1 MWDFAREWSART
13 PDIGTVVA
21 VDAVALFN
29 QPKGTWYVSESR
41 SGGFAVTHLSYCFL
55 NPLRWLFGTPVVV
68 GATRRKSN
76 PQADVLDGAMYSVSL
91 EYPSGIVCSLLAGY
105 LRPPHGDPWSVTF
118 TAEAESL
125 RIVPGDNTP
134 SSAVR
139 YHAVGNE
146 RLHWTDNAFVKQ
158 VQAFFSAVAGGRGTR
173 ASGEDAL
180 TDLRTADQMETMAKG
195 AAHG

>member
-1 MWDFAREWSART
+1 MVGAN
-13 PDIGTVVA
+13 IGYRAVVA
-21 VDAVALFN
+21 VDAVALFD
-29 QPKGTWYVSESR
+29 QPKGTWYASESR

-68 GATRRKSN
+68 GAVRRKSN
-76 PQADVLDGAMYSVSL
+76 SQADVLDGAMYSVSL
-91 EYPSGIVCSLLAGY
+91 QYPSGIVCSLLAGY

-139 YHAVGNE
+139 YHAAGNE
-146 RLHWTDNAFVKQ
+146 QLRWTDDAFIR
-158 VQAFFSAVAGGRGTR
+158 QAKALFSAVAGGRGTR
-173 ASGEDAL
+173 SSGQDAL
-180 TDLRTADQMETMAKG
+180 ADLRTAAQIETMARG